1 MGRMA
6 EKICQS
12 KAKKKKKG
20 SLKIYFGSLKIYF
33 ATEDTLNKVP

>member
-12 KAKKKKKG
+12 KAKKKKK
-20 SLKIYFGSLKIYF
+20 IGSLKIYF
-33 ATEDTLNKVP
+33 ATEDTLNKFP